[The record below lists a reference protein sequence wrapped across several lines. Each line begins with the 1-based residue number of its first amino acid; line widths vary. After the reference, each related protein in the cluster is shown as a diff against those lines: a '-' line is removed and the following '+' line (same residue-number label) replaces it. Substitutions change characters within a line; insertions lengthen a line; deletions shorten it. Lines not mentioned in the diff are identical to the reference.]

1 MNLLSTDLFK
11 FMKMKIEG
19 GSGGKRG
26 HSNMTHWTGT
36 EEIKAVTKRLRRAES
51 KLVIRQ
57 QVAELAV
64 ERKKFV

>member
-1 MNLLSTDLFK
+1 
-11 FMKMKIEG
+11 MKMKIEG

-51 KLVIRQ
+51 KVVIEQ
-57 QVAELAV
+57 QMSEWVDEN
-64 ERKKFV
+64 KDYP

>member
-1 MNLLSTDLFK
+1 
-11 FMKMKIEG
+11 MKMKIEG

-51 KLVIRQ
+51 KIVIEKQ
-57 QVAELAV
+57 MSEWI
-64 ERKKFV
+64 EENKDYP

>member
-1 MNLLSTDLFK
+1 
-11 FMKMKIEG
+11 MKIEG

-51 KLVIRQ
+51 KIVIEKQ
-57 QVAELAV
+57 MSEWI
-64 ERKKFV
+64 EENKDYP